1 MRRRAVALIVVL
13 AVQIACGDSKPAP
26 ADTVSAAGSVATL
39 PAGEAMLTVP
49 DGRIWYKKIGGGTGT
64 PLILVHGGPGGSS
77 VYHKSLEALGSDRP
91 VIRYDQLGG
100 GKSDRITDTSLFNVR
115 HFVRELDSL
124 RASLG
129 YDKVHLFGD
138 SWGTMLAVEYYR
150 AHPQHVASMVLASA
164 TLDIP
169 AYKKNETRL
178 LKTLP
183 DSTQQTIAAAEAAKR
198 YNDPKYQAA
207 MGQFFALYFSRRP
220 VQAEFDSLLASTNQD
235 IYNYM
240 LGPSA
245 FTATGTLKAYDATTG
260 LKDIEVPTLF
270 TVGEF
275 DLVGPEVVRGYAA
288 KTPGAK
294 YEVIRGAGHMTMWDN
309 PEALLRVVRDFLK
322 AADTSRRPR

>member
-1 MRRRAVALIVVL
+1 MRRPEVSLVVALVVP
-13 AVQIACGDSKPAP
+13 IACGDSRPAP
-26 ADTVSAAGSVATL
+26 ADTASAAGSVVASPL
-39 PAGEAMLTVP
+39 GEAMLTVP
-49 DGRIWYKKIGGGTGT
+49 GGRIWYKKSGTGSGT

-77 VYHKSLEALGSDRP
+77 VYQKSLEVLGSDRE

-100 GKSDRITDTSLFNVR
+100 GKSDRITDTALFNIT

-124 RASLG
+124 RAALG

-138 SWGTMLAVEYYR
+138 SWGTMLAYDYYR
-150 AHPQHVASMVLASA
+150 AHPQHVASLVLASP
-164 TLDIP
+164 TLDIR
-169 AYKKNETRL
+169 AYKKHEASL

-183 DSTQQTIAAAEAAKR
+183 DSTQQTIAAAEATKT
-198 YNDPKYQAA
+198 YDDPKYQAA
-207 MGQFFALYFSRRP
+207 MSQFFARYFSRRP

-245 FTATGTLKAYDATTG
+245 FTATGTLKTYDATTG
-260 LKDIEVPTLF
+260 LKDIEVPTLY

-294 YEVIRGAGHMTMWDN
+294 YELIPGSGHMSMWDN

-322 AADTSRRPR
+322 TADTSRTQ

>member
-1 MRRRAVALIVVL
+1 MRRPVLSLVVALVIPM
-13 AVQIACGDSKPAP
+13 ACGDSRPAP
-26 ADTVSAAGSVATL
+26 ADTGGAVGSVAPL
-39 PAGEAMLTVP
+39 PPSEAMLAVP
-49 DGRIWYKKIGGGTGT
+49 GGRIWYKKSGSGTAT

-77 VYHKSLEALGSDRP
+77 VYQKSLEVLGRDRP
-91 VIRYDQLGG
+91 VVRYDQLGG
-100 GKSDRITDTSLFNVR
+100 GKSDRITDTALFNIA

-138 SWGTMLAVEYYR
+138 SWGTILAYEYYR
-150 AHPQHVASMVLASA
+150 AHPQYVASIVLASA

-169 AYKKNETRL
+169 AYKKHEASL

-183 DSTQQTIAAAEAAKR
+183 DTTQRTIAAAEAAKT

-207 MGQFFALYFSRRP
+207 MGQLFARYFSRRP

-240 LGPSA
+240 LGPGVS
-245 FTATGTLKAYDATTG
+245 TATGTLKTYNATAR
-260 LKDIEVPTLF
+260 LKDVKVPTLY

-275 DLVGPEVVRGYAA
+275 DLVGPEIVRGYATR
-288 KTPGAK
+288 TPGAR
-294 YEVIRGAGHMTMWDN
+294 YELLPDAGHMTMWDN
-309 PEALLRVVRDFLK
+309 PEALVRVIRNFLK
-322 AADTSRRPR
+322 AADSSRTR